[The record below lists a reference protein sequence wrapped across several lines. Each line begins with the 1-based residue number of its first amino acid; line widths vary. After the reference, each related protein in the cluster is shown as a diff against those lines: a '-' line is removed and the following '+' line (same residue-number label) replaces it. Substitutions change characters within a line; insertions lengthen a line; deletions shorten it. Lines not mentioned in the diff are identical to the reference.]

1 MIAHF
6 FCSLT
11 LHHRLFIHFISLC
24 LLLFFTP
31 LSPSSLSFYLTLL
44 SLISFPLTH
53 AYPNLS
59 LFPSPLISLIL
70 PFLPSYLHNTHTLT
84 PSFSLSIFHSLSLS
98 LSLYPLPFHSS
109 FSPLHLTFRGRNAQ
123 ESRQLSH
130 ARNGQRAPSARAR
143 RSVRHCSY
151 LLCGVLLTSLFLSS
165 CSAYVI
171 VPITMFCI
179 RHYIYLSCS
188 VCVTT
193 PMTSCFALTASFLS
207 CSFSF
212 HNDSYPIN
220 LT

>member
-59 LFPSPLISLIL
+59 LSPSPLISLII

-84 PSFSLSIFHSLSLS
+84 PSFSLSIFHSLSLLSLLS
-98 LSLYPLPFHSS
+98 LSLPPPLPF
-109 FSPLHLTFRGRNAQ
+109 FFFPSPLDLQGKERSRVETTLACSERTKSTFC
-123 ESRQLSH
+123 SRPKK
-130 ARNGQRAPSARAR
+130 R
-143 RSVRHCSY
+143 
-151 LLCGVLLTSLFLSS
+151 TSLLLPIVW